1 MISCLS
7 VVVVLVTQ
15 HYESNHYQ
23 MAPFIIVA
31 NDGCLPWL
39 LLHVLAT
46 RVRKPHQKE
55 LQPSLYTTINVLA
68 RSTSL

>member
-15 HYESNHYQ
+15 DYESNHYQ

-31 NDGCLPWL
+31 NDVYPRL

-55 LQPSLYTTINVLA
+55 LQPSLYTTINVY
-68 RSTSL
+68 